1 MGRWVRSCGRWF
13 WPASFSLRSKPRLGR
28 EQRGENA
35 VLKRM
40 TKRKLAF
47 GLLATALVGAGVGAS
62 VIPASADQ
70 RTLVVTLAT
79 GQTVTV
85 TVDVPP
91 GTPLDQIHIPGI
103 TTPIVGVSEVSSP
116 SQPGQPPVQVGT
128 GQQPP
133 PQATPEAPAAAAP
146 TDKGNQQPQAPQT
159 TGKAKRKPHAKVEA
173 VSTASG
179 LTARVVR
186 KAKEHAPARMPG
198 GAPTPQ
204 NPTFS
209 LALPGPAPMGV
220 PNFFI
225 EKFRIPPFLLPI
237 YQAAGI
243 EYGIRWEVLAAINE
257 IETDYGRNLN
267 VSTAGAV

>member
-79 GQTVTV
+79 GQTMTV

-91 GTPLDQIHIPGI
+91 GTPVDQIHIPGVS
-103 TTPIVGVSEVSSP
+103 TPIVGGSEVSQP
-116 SQPGQPPVQVGT
+116 S
-128 GQQPP
+128 PP
-133 PQATPEAPAAAAP
+133 PPADQPAPAPAPPSAPAEASRSRRLPPAAQPAPAPAPPSATVQTQPEAPSAAP
-146 TDKGNQQPQAPQT
+146 QSGQSNQQQAQQQ
-159 TGKAKRKPHAKVEA
+159 TGKTKRKARDKVDSSSAGRQLGGTLSYAK
-173 VSTASG
+173 
-179 LTARVVR
+179 
-186 KAKEHAPARMPG
+186 
-198 GAPTPQ
+198 
-204 NPTFS
+204 
-209 LALPGPAPMGV
+209 
-220 PNFFI
+220 
-225 EKFRIPPFLLPI
+225 
-237 YQAAGI
+237 
-243 EYGIRWEVLAAINE
+243 
-257 IETDYGRNLN
+257 D
-267 VSTAGAV
+267 

>member
-91 GTPLDQIHIPGI
+91 GTPGDQIHLPGVSG
-103 TTPIVGVSEVSSP
+103 PIVSVQGRTAP
-116 SQPGQPPVQVGT
+116 SQPNTPPVQVQAGPT
-128 GQQPP
+128 QEQP
-133 PQATPEAPAAAAP
+133 PQATPEAPQPA
-146 TDKGNQQPQAPQT
+146 DQNQSQGDQQQQAQKQS
-159 TGKAKRKPHAKVEA
+159 GKAKRKA
-173 VSTASG
+173 
-179 LTARVVR
+179 
-186 KAKEHAPARMPG
+186 
-198 GAPTPQ
+198 
-204 NPTFS
+204 
-209 LALPGPAPMGV
+209 
-220 PNFFI
+220 
-225 EKFRIPPFLLPI
+225 
-237 YQAAGI
+237 
-243 EYGIRWEVLAAINE
+243 
-257 IETDYGRNLN
+257 
-267 VSTAGAV
+267 

>member
-91 GTPLDQIHIPGI
+91 GTPVDQIHIPGI
-103 TTPIVGVSEVSSP
+103 STPIVGVSEVSQP
-116 SQPGQPPVQVGT
+116 S
-128 GQQPP
+128 PP
-133 PQATPEAPAAAAP
+133 PPSDQPAPAPAPPSASVQTQPEAPSAAP
-146 TDKGNQQPQAPQT
+146 QSGSSGSQQQQAQKQ
-159 TGKAKRKPHAKVEA
+159 TGKAKRKARDKVE
-173 VSTASG
+173 SSSQGRQLSETLRG
-179 LTARVVR
+179 
-186 KAKEHAPARMPG
+186 AKDK
-198 GAPTPQ
+198 
-204 NPTFS
+204 
-209 LALPGPAPMGV
+209 V
-220 PNFFI
+220 
-225 EKFRIPPFLLPI
+225 
-237 YQAAGI
+237 
-243 EYGIRWEVLAAINE
+243 
-257 IETDYGRNLN
+257 
-267 VSTAGAV
+267 